1 MTIRRG
7 ATVTDDLVVADG
19 PLEIAGTVRGRV
31 VTLGDRAVLTRTAV
45 VGDGI
50 RWASDKPVVAPGAQ
64 VSGGIKEL
72 DWKGNASP
80 LIPAAAWWL
89 AMSVSTLVLGLLLL
103 WLAPRAAE
111 TTAALMRDGGWGPAL
126 GVGFVLLIGLPL
138 LALLALVTVV
148 GIPFAIGLML
158 AFVPLAAVG
167 YVTGAW
173 VLGRRMVGPPPDRRF
188 LAFLA
193 GWAVLRAAA
202 LVPVL
207 GALVFFVTALFGAGA
222 LAWTLL
228 RARSEGG
235 ATGGPEAPLAP
246 AIWRRSGV
254 SHRDHREDRAVRV
267 ADHREATDALDV
279 PAAARAP
286 SHRARP
292 PARTSRRRPRPRSTS
307 SSAAASPPATARPS
321 GSSRRPGG
329 RRAATS
335 CTRCRPSACVSAVQ
349 PNTAA

>member
-1 MTIRRG
+1 MNRRTWLIACAAVLAGALGGPFAASAAAGFDLHFDVGRNGDRYVVRGPVDLKAGEVARSIVVGHGPVTIRRG

-31 VTLGDRAVLTRTAV
+31 VTLGDRAVVTRTAV
-45 VGDGI
+45 IGDGI

-64 VSGGIKEL
+64 VSGGIEEL
-72 DWKGNASP
+72 DWKGNSNP

-89 AMSVSTLVLGLLLL
+89 AMSISTLVLGLLLL

-126 GVGFVLLIGLPL
+126 GVGFVVLIGLPL

-148 GIPFAIGLML
+148 GIPFAIGLLL
-158 AFVPLAAVG
+158 ALVPLAAVG

-193 GWAVLRAAA
+193 GWAVLRVAG

-207 GALVFFVTALFGAGA
+207 GALVFFVTALFGVGA
-222 LAWTLL
+222 LAWALL

-246 AIWRRSGV
+246 AI
-254 SHRDHREDRAVRV
+254 
-267 ADHREATDALDV
+267 
-279 PAAARAP
+279 
-286 SHRARP
+286 
-292 PARTSRRRPRPRSTS
+292 
-307 SSAAASPPATARPS
+307 
-321 GSSRRPGG
+321 
-329 RRAATS
+329 
-335 CTRCRPSACVSAVQ
+335 
-349 PNTAA
+349 

>member
-1 MTIRRG
+1 MNRRTWLIACAAVLAGALGGPFAASAAAGFDLHFDVGRNGDRYVVRGPVDLKAGEVARSIVVGHGPVTIRRG

-31 VTLGDRAVLTRTAV
+31 VTLGDRAVVTRTAV
-45 VGDGI
+45 IGDGI
-50 RWASDKPVVAPGAQ
+50 RWASDKPVVASGAQ
-64 VSGGIKEL
+64 VSGGIEKL
-72 DWKGNASP
+72 DWKGNSNP

-89 AMSVSTLVLGLLLL
+89 AMSISTLVLGLLLL

-126 GVGFVLLIGLPL
+126 GVGFVVLIGLPL

-148 GIPFAIGLML
+148 GIPFAIGLLL
-158 AFVPLAAVG
+158 ALVPLAAVG

-193 GWAVLRAAA
+193 GWAVLRVAG

-207 GALVFFVTALFGAGA
+207 GALVFFVTALFGVGA
-222 LAWTLL
+222 LSWALL
-228 RARSEGG
+228 RARREGG

-246 AIWRRSGV
+246 AI
-254 SHRDHREDRAVRV
+254 
-267 ADHREATDALDV
+267 
-279 PAAARAP
+279 
-286 SHRARP
+286 
-292 PARTSRRRPRPRSTS
+292 
-307 SSAAASPPATARPS
+307 
-321 GSSRRPGG
+321 
-329 RRAATS
+329 
-335 CTRCRPSACVSAVQ
+335 
-349 PNTAA
+349 

>member
-1 MTIRRG
+1 MSAGYLSHMGRRTWLIITAALLAAALGGPLSATAAAGVDLHFDVGRTGDRYVLRGPVDLKAGEVARSVVVGNGPVTIRRG
-7 ATVTDDLVVADG
+7 ATVTGDLVVADG

-31 VTLGDRAVLTRTAV
+31 VTLAHRAVLTRTAV

-64 VSGGIKEL
+64 VSGGIKKL
-72 DWKGNASP
+72 DWKGNATP

-111 TTAALMRDGGWGPAL
+111 ATAALMRDGGWGPAL

-148 GIPFAIGLML
+148 GIPFAIGLLL
-158 AFVPLAAVG
+158 ALAPLAAVG

-188 LAFLA
+188 PAFLA
-193 GWAVLRAAA
+193 GWAVLRVAG

-207 GALVFFVTALFGAGA
+207 GALVFFVTALFGVGA

-228 RARSEGG
+228 RARHAGG
-235 ATGGPEAPLAP
+235 APGGPEAPLAP
-246 AIWRRSGV
+246 AI
-254 SHRDHREDRAVRV
+254 
-267 ADHREATDALDV
+267 
-279 PAAARAP
+279 
-286 SHRARP
+286 
-292 PARTSRRRPRPRSTS
+292 
-307 SSAAASPPATARPS
+307 
-321 GSSRRPGG
+321 
-329 RRAATS
+329 
-335 CTRCRPSACVSAVQ
+335 
-349 PNTAA
+349 

>member
-1 MTIRRG
+1 MSAGYLSPMGCRTWLITTAALLAGALGGPLAATAAAGVDLHLDVGRTGDRYVLRGPVDLKAGEVARSIVVGHGPVTIRRG

-64 VSGGIKEL
+64 VSGGIRKL
-72 DWKGNASP
+72 DWNVSSATP
-80 LIPAAAWWL
+80 LIPAIAWWL
-89 AMSVSTLVLGLLLL
+89 AMSLSTLLLGALLL
-103 WLAPRAAE
+103 WLAPGAAE
-111 TTAALMRDGGWGPAL
+111 ATAALMRDGGWGPAL
-126 GVGFVLLIGLPL
+126 GVGFVLVIGLPL

-148 GIPFAIGLML
+148 GIPFAIGLLL
-158 AFVPLAAVG
+158 ALVPLAAVG

-193 GWAVLRAAA
+193 GWAVLRVAG

-222 LAWTLL
+222 LAWALL
-228 RARSEGG
+228 RSRRAGG
-235 ATGGPEAPLAP
+235 ATGGPEAPLTP
-246 AIWRRSGV
+246 AI
-254 SHRDHREDRAVRV
+254 
-267 ADHREATDALDV
+267 
-279 PAAARAP
+279 
-286 SHRARP
+286 
-292 PARTSRRRPRPRSTS
+292 
-307 SSAAASPPATARPS
+307 
-321 GSSRRPGG
+321 
-329 RRAATS
+329 
-335 CTRCRPSACVSAVQ
+335 
-349 PNTAA
+349 

>member
-1 MTIRRG
+1 MNRRTWLIACAAVLAGALGGPFAASAAAGFDLHFDVGRNGDRYVVRGPVDLKAGEVARSIVVGHGPVTIRRG

-31 VTLGDRAVLTRTAV
+31 VTLGDRAVVTRTAV
-45 VGDGI
+45 IGDGI

-64 VSGGIKEL
+64 VSGGIEKL
-72 DWKGNASP
+72 DWKGNSNP

-89 AMSVSTLVLGLLLL
+89 AMSISTLVLGLLLL

-126 GVGFVLLIGLPL
+126 GVGFVVLIGLPL

-148 GIPFAIGLML
+148 GIPFAIGLLL
-158 AFVPLAAVG
+158 ALVPLAAVG

-193 GWAVLRAAA
+193 GWAVLRVAG

-207 GALVFFVTALFGAGA
+207 GALVFFVTALFGVGA
-222 LAWTLL
+222 LSWALL
-228 RARSEGG
+228 RARREGG
-235 ATGGPEAPLAP
+235 ATGGPVAPLAP
-246 AIWRRSGV
+246 AI
-254 SHRDHREDRAVRV
+254 
-267 ADHREATDALDV
+267 
-279 PAAARAP
+279 
-286 SHRARP
+286 
-292 PARTSRRRPRPRSTS
+292 
-307 SSAAASPPATARPS
+307 
-321 GSSRRPGG
+321 
-329 RRAATS
+329 
-335 CTRCRPSACVSAVQ
+335 
-349 PNTAA
+349 

>member
-1 MTIRRG
+1 MNRRTWLIACAAVLAGALGGPFAASAAAGFDLHFDVGRNGDRYVVRGPVDLKAGEVARSIVVGHGPVTIRRG

-31 VTLGDRAVLTRTAV
+31 VTLGDRAVVTRTAV
-45 VGDGI
+45 IGDGI

-64 VSGGIKEL
+64 VSGGIEKL
-72 DWKGNASP
+72 DWKGNSNP

-89 AMSVSTLVLGLLLL
+89 AMSISTLVLGLLLL

-126 GVGFVLLIGLPL
+126 GVGFVVLIGLPL

-148 GIPFAIGLML
+148 GIPFAIGLLL
-158 AFVPLAAVG
+158 ALVPLAAVG

-193 GWAVLRAAA
+193 GWAVLRVAG

-207 GALVFFVTALFGAGA
+207 GALVFFVTALFGVGA
-222 LAWTLL
+222 LSWALL
-228 RARSEGG
+228 RARREGG

-246 AIWRRSGV
+246 AI
-254 SHRDHREDRAVRV
+254 
-267 ADHREATDALDV
+267 
-279 PAAARAP
+279 
-286 SHRARP
+286 
-292 PARTSRRRPRPRSTS
+292 
-307 SSAAASPPATARPS
+307 
-321 GSSRRPGG
+321 
-329 RRAATS
+329 
-335 CTRCRPSACVSAVQ
+335 
-349 PNTAA
+349 

>member
-1 MTIRRG
+1 MGRRTWLIIAAALLAAALGGPFTATAAAGVDLHFDVGRTGDRYVLRGPVDLKAGEVARSIVVGHGPVTIRRG

-31 VTLGDRAVLTRTAV
+31 VTLGDRAVVTRTAV
-45 VGDGI
+45 IGDGI
-50 RWASDKPVVAPGAQ
+50 RWASDEPVVAPGAQ

-72 DWKGNASP
+72 DWKGNTSP
-80 LIPAAAWWL
+80 VIPAIAWWL
-89 AMSVSTLVLGLLLL
+89 AMSISTLVLGLLLL

-138 LALLALVTVV
+138 LALLALATVV
-148 GIPFAIGLML
+148 GIPFAIGLTL

-188 LAFLA
+188 VAFLA
-193 GWAVLRAAA
+193 GWAVLRVAA

-222 LAWTLL
+222 LAWALL
-228 RARSEGG
+228 RSRREGG

-246 AIWRRSGV
+246 AI
-254 SHRDHREDRAVRV
+254 
-267 ADHREATDALDV
+267 
-279 PAAARAP
+279 
-286 SHRARP
+286 
-292 PARTSRRRPRPRSTS
+292 
-307 SSAAASPPATARPS
+307 
-321 GSSRRPGG
+321 
-329 RRAATS
+329 
-335 CTRCRPSACVSAVQ
+335 
-349 PNTAA
+349 

>member
-1 MTIRRG
+1 MGPRTSLIIAAALVAAALGGPLTATAAAGVDLHFDVGRTGDRYVLRGPVDLKAGEVARSIVVGHGPVTIRRG

-64 VSGGIKEL
+64 VSGGIKKL
-72 DWKGNASP
+72 DWKGNATP
-80 LIPAAAWWL
+80 LIPAVAWWL
-89 AMSVSTLVLGLLLL
+89 AMTVSTLVLGLLLL

-111 TTAALMRDGGWGPAL
+111 ATAALMRDGGWGPAL

-148 GIPFAIGLML
+148 GIPFAIGLLL
-158 AFVPLAAVG
+158 ARAPLAAVG

-193 GWAVLRAAA
+193 GWAVLRVAG

-207 GALVFFVTALFGAGA
+207 GALVFFVTALFGVGA
-222 LAWTLL
+222 LAWALL

-246 AIWRRSGV
+246 AI
-254 SHRDHREDRAVRV
+254 
-267 ADHREATDALDV
+267 
-279 PAAARAP
+279 
-286 SHRARP
+286 
-292 PARTSRRRPRPRSTS
+292 
-307 SSAAASPPATARPS
+307 
-321 GSSRRPGG
+321 
-329 RRAATS
+329 
-335 CTRCRPSACVSAVQ
+335 
-349 PNTAA
+349 

>member
-1 MTIRRG
+1 MNRRTWLIACAAVLAGALGGPFAASAAAGFDLHFDVGRNGDRYVVRGPVDLKAGEVARSIVVGHGPVTIRRG

-31 VTLGDRAVLTRTAV
+31 VTLGDRAVVTRTAV
-45 VGDGI
+45 IGDGI

-64 VSGGIKEL
+64 VSGGIEKL
-72 DWKGNASP
+72 DWKGNSNP

-89 AMSVSTLVLGLLLL
+89 AMSISTLVLGLLLL

-126 GVGFVLLIGLPL
+126 GVGFVVLIGLPL

-148 GIPFAIGLML
+148 GIPFAIGLLL
-158 AFVPLAAVG
+158 ALVPLAAVG

-193 GWAVLRAAA
+193 GWAVLRVAG

-222 LAWTLL
+222 LAWALL
-228 RARSEGG
+228 RSRRAGG
-235 ATGGPEAPLAP
+235 ATGGPEAPLTP
-246 AIWRRSGV
+246 AI
-254 SHRDHREDRAVRV
+254 
-267 ADHREATDALDV
+267 
-279 PAAARAP
+279 
-286 SHRARP
+286 
-292 PARTSRRRPRPRSTS
+292 
-307 SSAAASPPATARPS
+307 
-321 GSSRRPGG
+321 
-329 RRAATS
+329 
-335 CTRCRPSACVSAVQ
+335 
-349 PNTAA
+349 

>member
-1 MTIRRG
+1 MNRRTWLIACAAVLAGALGGPFAASAAAGFDLHFDVGRNGDRYVVRGPVDLKAGEVARSIVVGHGPVTIRRG

-31 VTLGDRAVLTRTAV
+31 VTLGDRAVVTRTAV
-45 VGDGI
+45 IGDGI

-64 VSGGIKEL
+64 VSGGIEKL
-72 DWKGNASP
+72 DWKGNSNP

-89 AMSVSTLVLGLLLL
+89 AMSISTLVLGLLLL

-111 TTAALMRDGGWGPAL
+111 ATAALMRDGGWGPAL
-126 GVGFVLLIGLPL
+126 GVGFVVLIGLPL

-148 GIPFAIGLML
+148 GIPFAIGLLL
-158 AFVPLAAVG
+158 ALVPLAAVG

-193 GWAVLRAAA
+193 GWAVLRVAG

-207 GALVFFVTALFGAGA
+207 GALVFFVTALFGVGA
-222 LAWTLL
+222 LSWALL
-228 RARSEGG
+228 RARREGG

-246 AIWRRSGV
+246 AI
-254 SHRDHREDRAVRV
+254 
-267 ADHREATDALDV
+267 
-279 PAAARAP
+279 
-286 SHRARP
+286 
-292 PARTSRRRPRPRSTS
+292 
-307 SSAAASPPATARPS
+307 
-321 GSSRRPGG
+321 
-329 RRAATS
+329 
-335 CTRCRPSACVSAVQ
+335 
-349 PNTAA
+349 